1 MHDLK
6 ALRDNPAFYDAG
18 WARRGLEPQTP
29 AILEIDARLRAAK
42 SKRMD
47 AEAIRNSSSKA
58 IGAAKAQKNEAE
70 ATRLMAEVAA
80 AKVMMEEATAE
91 EIIAQKE
98 LDTIIHALPNLPD
111 TTVPD
116 GEDEAGNV
124 EEKRWGNVRNFAF
137 TPKDHVALGEG
148 LGLMDFEGAARMSG
162 SRFVVLKGGLARL
175 ERALGQ
181 FMLDQHVDKNGYSE
195 TNAPML
201 VRDHAMFGTGQL
213 PKFEEDLFKIAG
225 SLDSLTSATDTFDA
239 GLKKTEKFAGVV
251 ASIERSGVDLVSRFI
266 AQLKGRKFSSRSAQ
280 FLNNDESILFQS
292 FLPLTDAFVAEC
304 TKGAEAF
311 RTEIAEGRKEIIELR
326 MKSEQVKKE
335 GVGRHWL
342 IPTSEVSLT
351 NIIREQI
358 LEDESLPRRMTA
370 LSPCFRAEAGS
381 AGRDTRGMIRQH
393 QFWKVE
399 LVSVT
404 APETSVEEHLRMT
417 ACAEG
422 ILEALNL
429 PYRRMLLCTGDMG
442 FSAQRT
448 YDLEVWLPGQN
459 DGTGAYREI
468 SSCSNCGDFQARRM
482 DTRTRPKGEK
492 ATRFVHTL
500 NGSGLAVGRT
510 LVAVLENYQDADGSI
525 TVPEVLLP
533 YMGGVTVISA

>member
-6 ALRDNPAFYDAG
+6 ALRENPDHYDAG
-18 WARRGLEPQTP
+18 WARRGLGPQTLV
-29 AILEIDARLRAAK
+29 ILEIDARLRAAK

-47 AEAIRNSSSKA
+47 AEAIRNSASKA

-70 ATRLMAEVAA
+70 ATRLMEEVAA
-80 AKVMMEEATAE
+80 AKVMMEEATAD
-91 EIIAQKE
+91 EIVAQRE
-98 LDTIIHALPNLPD
+98 LDAIIHALPNLPD
-111 TTVPD
+111 TSVPP

-124 EEKRWGNVRNFAF
+124 EEKRWGNQRNFPF
-137 TPKDHVALGEG
+137 TPKDHVALGEA
-148 LGLMDFEGAARMSG
+148 LGLMDFEAAARMSG
-162 SRFVVLKGGLARL
+162 SRFVVIKGGLARL

-195 TNAPML
+195 TNAPIL

-213 PKFEEDLFKIAG
+213 PKFEEDLFK
-225 SLDSLTSATDTFDA
+225 TTD
-239 GLKKTEKFAGVV
+239 
-251 ASIERSGVDLVSRFI
+251 
-266 AQLKGRKFSSRSAQ
+266 GRY
-280 FLNNDESILFQS
+280 
-292 FLPLTDAFVAEC
+292 V
-304 TKGAEAF
+304 
-311 RTEIAEGRKEIIELR
+311 
-326 MKSEQVKKE
+326 
-335 GVGRHWL
+335 
-342 IPTSEVSLT
+342 IPTSEVSVT
-351 NIIREQI
+351 NIVREEI
-358 LEDESLPRRMTA
+358 LDDESLPRRMTA
-370 LSPCFRAEAGS
+370 LSPCFRSEAGS
-381 AGRDTRGMIRQH
+381 AGRDTRGIIRQH

-404 APETSVEEHLRMT
+404 TPETSDAEHLRMT

-492 ATRFVHTL
+492 VTRFVHTL

-510 LVAVLENYQDADGSI
+510 LVAVLENYQNEDGSI

-533 YMGGVTVISA
+533 YMGGVTVIGS